1 MKTIDQYITSIPDFP
16 EPGVVFRDITTVLN
30 DADALRLA
38 VDALAELVEGLDCD
52 VVVGLESRGF
62 LFGMPVAY
70 KLGKPFVP
78 IRKKGKLPRAT
89 VGEDYELEYG
99 TATIEVHRDDLCPGA
114 RVALV
119 DDLVAT
125 GGTLDAAHRLVERV
139 GAQAVGAV
147 CLIELKG
154 LGGRANI
161 GDLPLRSVVAYEGK

>member
-30 DADALRLA
+30 DADGLRLA
-38 VDALAELVEGLDCD
+38 VDALAELVEELDCD
-52 VVVGLESRGF
+52 VVAGLESRGF

-89 VGEDYELEYG
+89 VSEDYALEYG
-99 TATIEVHRDDLCPGA
+99 TATIEVHCDDLQPGA

-119 DDLVAT
+119 DDLIAT
-125 GGTLDAAHRLVERV
+125 GGTLDAARRLVERV

-161 GDLPLRSVVAYEGK
+161 GGMPLASVVAYEGK